1 MENSEKIGAE
11 LTKADLARFWQA
23 LRDRGCFAT
32 AMLMAHWRL
41 WRLDG
46 RGVALLRHVLPVC
59 SKNRPKQA
67 PLATKKPQLAC
78 RNAGSHF

>member
-59 SKNRPKQA
+59 SKTGRSRRLLRQKSHSWPA
-67 PLATKKPQLAC
+67 ATRDRTL
-78 RNAGSHF
+78 